1 MKFGKYIRKKREAL
15 SKESNEHS
23 LRKVAAKIKVEPAFL
38 SKVERDMVSPP
49 SEAKIMILADVLN
62 EDRDVLLALAGKVSS
77 DLLKVIQARPKL
89 FADLLRKLK
98 TEPDHAIL
106 SIVREVSDG
115 EW

>member
-1 MKFGKYIRKKREAL
+1 M
-15 SKESNEHS
+15 
-23 LRKVAAKIKVEPAFL
+23 
-38 SKVERDMVSPP
+38 
-49 SEAKIMILADVLN
+49 LN

>member
-1 MKFGKYIRKKREAL
+1 M
-15 SKESNEHS
+15 
-23 LRKVAAKIKVEPAFL
+23 RKVAAKIKVEPAFL
-38 SKVERDMVSPP
+38 CKVERDMVSPP